1 MVGADQGDHRK
12 AEALHEECLVL
23 CRELGDKL
31 IGAESIEGFAC
42 AAGAGGAA
50 ERAAR
55 LFGAAGG
62 VARGGG

>member
-1 MVGADQGDHRK
+1 MPGVVQ
-12 AEALHEECLVL
+12 
-23 CRELGDKL
+23 ELGDKL

-55 LFGAAGG
+55 LFGAAEALREAAGNQQPEPTLYES
-62 VARGGG
+62 RTW